1 VSDKQNDIAERTSV
15 TESGTQHLPEAAC
28 ADLSAL
34 PSVGIARAE
43 WDGIEG
49 LALSEVV
56 ASPVVEGQ
64 PALKLIVAAVSGRH
78 RLGIAFRGLS
88 PDRTYRATVWM
99 KAEAKGHL
107 ILDVRDGT
115 SQAGRFVAFSLEAS
129 RGEDV
134 ADDPQYDLQSGD
146 GWFRPSI
153 DVHSA
158 DGVAVVYA
166 GLAEEAY
173 SQDFRGDGRRQLT
186 FGGIDLVPL
195 EHSEIL
201 HAQGSATLQH
211 FILTK
216 FGFGVQNENW
226 YDGVLSLFE
235 AVTYPSL
242 CAQTSQKFTWLIV
255 VDAQIPRP
263 AVSRL
268 RQIVGRARNIHIV
281 PLDLTNLRH
290 VRHGCFDFIWDRCQD
305 YIIEHRLLTEPSDYV
320 VTSAIDSDDALHRNT
335 VELVNQHSAR
345 ELARL
350 VANESSRPTVI
361 RHTCGQVLT
370 FPSGLQW
377 YAQADV
383 VQPLK
388 FEFQGMAVFVLARFS
403 SSISAFSCDHSEWSA
418 MARALKFD
426 VKKVQLDR
434 PMWVYVRHERSQ
446 MKWQIEA
453 PESDSSCIE
462 ILHRDFGI
470 DFAKV
475 EAWRAS
481 SALQRMQAQPARH
494 VGLSGRE
501 QHDCYFRIAALNR
514 QIAVLE
520 QKKRQDG
527 LDDKDELLILKQ
539 REARRRLL
547 ERFQRQGQQLYQ

>member
-1 VSDKQNDIAERTSV
+1 M
-15 TESGTQHLPEAAC
+15 QHLPEAAC
-28 ADLSAL
+28 TDLPAL
-34 PSVGIARAE
+34 PSVGSASAE

-49 LALSEVV
+49 LALSEVLV
-56 ASPVVEGQ
+56 SPVLEGQ

-88 PDRTYRATVWM
+88 PDRTYRVTVWM
-99 KAEAKGHL
+99 KAEAKGHV

-115 SQAGRFVAFSLEAS
+115 LQESRVAGFSLEPSCA
-129 RGEDV
+129 EDV

-153 DVHSA
+153 DIHSA

-166 GLAEEAY
+166 GLAEEAH
-173 SQDFRGDGRRQLT
+173 SQEFRGDGLSQLT
-186 FGGIDLVPL
+186 FGGISLVPL

-201 HAQGSATLQH
+201 HAQSPLTLQH

-255 VDAQIPRP
+255 VDAQIPGP
-263 AVSRL
+263 ALSWL
-268 RQIVGRARNIHIV
+268 REIVGRAENIHIV
-281 PLDLTNLRH
+281 TLDLTNLRH

-305 YIIEHRLLTEPSDYV
+305 YIIEHRLLTEPSEYV
-320 VTSAIDSDDALHRNT
+320 VTSQIDSDDALHRNT
-335 VELVNQHSAR
+335 VELVYQHSAP

-370 FPSGLQW
+370 FPSGLRW
-377 YAQADV
+377 YADADIV
-383 VQPLK
+383 RPLK
-388 FEFQGMAVFVLARFS
+388 SEFQGMAAFVLARFS
-403 SSISAFSCDHSEWSA
+403 SGISVLSCDHSEWSA

-434 PMWVYVRHERSQ
+434 PMWVYVRHERAQ
-446 MKWQIEA
+446 MKWQIEE
-453 PESDSSCIE
+453 PESDISCIE

-475 EAWRAS
+475 GAWRAKG
-481 SALQRMQAQPARH
+481 ALQRRQAQPARH

-520 QKKRQDG
+520 QKKQQAG

-539 REARRRLL
+539 REARLRLL
-547 ERFQRQGQQLYQ
+547 ERLQRQGQQLYR